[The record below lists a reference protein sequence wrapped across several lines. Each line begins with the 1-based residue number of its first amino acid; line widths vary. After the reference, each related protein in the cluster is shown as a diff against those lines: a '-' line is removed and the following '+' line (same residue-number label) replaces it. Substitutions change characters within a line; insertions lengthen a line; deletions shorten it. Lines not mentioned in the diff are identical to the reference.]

1 MRTPARIGVAQ
12 SISKAISSSMN
23 CTRFWL
29 IRHAIVDEASRAVL
43 YGRMDVEISAE
54 SLAVQ
59 GATYRALAA
68 RLPAGAVWLVTPLQ
82 RTRRTAEEIL
92 ATGLPPAALAV
103 EPGLTEQ
110 DLGAWQ
116 GLPHADLPARL
127 ADPAHPFWPV
137 GAAEMPPG
145 GESMEHVLDRVGAT
159 LEDLARTHA
168 GRDVVCVSHGGAIR
182 AAVAHAL
189 GVPAVAALHLSAQ
202 NLSLTV
208 LERFPTGWR
217 VVLVNEGAEI
227 A

>member
-1 MRTPARIGVAQ
+1 
-12 SISKAISSSMN
+12 MN

-29 IRHAIVDEASRAVL
+29 IRHAIVDEVSRAVL
-43 YGRMDVEISAE
+43 YGRMDVTLCTA
-54 SLAVQ
+54 SLAAQ
-59 GATYRALAA
+59 RATYRALAA
-68 RLPAGAVWLVTPLQ
+68 RLPHQAVWLVTPLQ

-92 ATGLPPAALAV
+92 AAGLPPATLDV

-127 ADPAHPFWPV
+127 TDSAHPFWPLS
-137 GAAEMPPG
+137 AAEVPPD
-145 GESMEHVLDRVGAT
+145 GESMEHVLARVGAT
-159 LEDLARTHA
+159 LEDLAQTHA

-189 GVPAVAALHLSAQ
+189 GVGATAALHLSVQ

-208 LERFPTGWR
+208 LERFAAGWR
-217 VVLVNEGAEI
+217 VVLVNDGAEI
-227 A
+227 G

>member
-1 MRTPARIGVAQ
+1 
-12 SISKAISSSMN
+12 MN

-43 YGRMDVEISAE
+43 YGRMDVAISPE
-54 SLAVQ
+54 SLAAQ
-59 GATYRALAA
+59 RATYRALAA
-68 RLPAGAVWLVTPLQ
+68 RLPNQAVWLVTPLQ

-92 ATGLPPAALAV
+92 ASGLPPATLLV

-116 GLPHADLPARL
+116 GLPHADLPAQL
-127 ADPAHPFWPV
+127 TNPAHPFWPLASGEV
-137 GAAEMPPG
+137 PPD
-145 GESMEHVLDRVGAT
+145 GESMEHVLQRVGAT
-159 LEDLARTHA
+159 LEALARTHP

-189 GVPAVAALHLSAQ
+189 GVPPCAALHLSVQ

-208 LERFPTGWR
+208 LERFAAGWR

-227 A
+227 G

>member
-1 MRTPARIGVAQ
+1 
-12 SISKAISSSMN
+12 MN

-29 IRHAIVDEASRAVL
+29 IRHAIVDESSRAVL

-54 SLAVQ
+54 SLAEQ

-68 RLPAGAVWLVTPLQ
+68 RLPREAVWLVTPLQ
-82 RTRRTAEEIL
+82 RTRRTAEEIR
-92 ATGLPPAALAV
+92 AAGLPPVTLQV

-116 GLPHADLPARL
+116 GLRHADLPARL
-127 ADPAHPFWPV
+127 TDPAHPFWPV
-137 GAAEMPPG
+137 SAAEVPPG
-145 GESMEHVLDRVGAT
+145 GESMEHVLERVGAT
-159 LEDLARTHA
+159 LEDLAQAHE

-189 GVPAVAALHLSAQ
+189 GVGAAAALHLSVQ

-208 LERFPTGWR
+208 LERFAAGWR
-217 VVLVNEGAEI
+217 VILVNEGAEI
-227 A
+227 V

>member
-1 MRTPARIGVAQ
+1 
-12 SISKAISSSMN
+12 MN

-29 IRHAIVDEASRAVL
+29 IRHAIVEETSRAVL
-43 YGRMDVEISAE
+43 YGRMDVLISAE

-68 RLPAGAVWLVTPLQ
+68 RLPRDAVWLVTPLQ

-92 ATGLPPAALAV
+92 AAGLPAVVPKV

-127 ADPAHPFWPV
+127 TDPAHPFWPIS
-137 GAAEMPPG
+137 AAEVPPE
-145 GESMEHVLDRVGAT
+145 GESMQHVLERVGAT
-159 LEDLARTHA
+159 LEDLALTYD

-189 GVPAVAALHLSAQ
+189 GVGASAALHLSVQ

-208 LERFPTGWR
+208 LERFAAGWR
-217 VVLVNEGAEI
+217 VVLVNDGAEI
-227 A
+227 G